1 MVLTCLKVL
10 IKNETIKRNTIGE
23 YLFAF
28 RRYMMVIVKKFGLF
42 LNLKK
47 YNFVN
52 ILNYIVYMKYI
63 MIIILQ
69 LVSCLSLTAQ
79 GIEDLSFGTETTLEI
94 MTWNIE
100 HFPKNGQTTI
110 NYLVDIIEALDV
122 DILAIQE
129 VDNVNYFEQMID
141 SLSSYDG
148 YLESVWFAGLAYI
161 YKPDIIQINNIYEI
175 YTSSEY
181 WNYFPRSPMV
191 MDFNFRNERF
201 IIINNHFKC
210 CGDGVLDLNITN
222 DEETR
227 RYFASYLL
235 KEYVDTYFLNENV
248 IILGDLND
256 SLLDDPQNNVFQT
269 ILDDQDNYLFAD
281 LEIANGNSSEWSFPT
296 WPSHLDHILLTNE
309 LFFEF
314 ENTSSDIQTIKI
326 EEYLPGGWSEYDE
339 NISDH
344 RPVAIKLLLDSNLDV
359 ANFTKPKTVFFNYP
373 NPFSSET
380 TFSFKSSTDLNK
392 IVIFNLN
399 GQKIMSL
406 NVHQGQSS
414 IVFNAKNFPNGIYIA
429 KFLSNNNKMATRKL
443 VLIK

>member
-1 MVLTCLKVL
+1 
-10 IKNETIKRNTIGE
+10 
-23 YLFAF
+23 
-28 RRYMMVIVKKFGLF
+28 
-42 LNLKK
+42 
-47 YNFVN
+47 
-52 ILNYIVYMKYI
+52 MKHI
-63 MIIILQ
+63 MILTFQ
-69 LVSCLSLTAQ
+69 LVACLSLTAQ

-100 HFPKNGQTTI
+100 QFPKNGQTTV
-110 NYLVDIIEALDV
+110 NYVIDIIEALDV

-129 VDNVNYFEQMID
+129 VDNVNYFEQMIGG
-141 SLSSYDG
+141 LSSYDG

-191 MDFNFRNERF
+191 MDFNFMNERF

-210 CGDGVLDLNITN
+210 CGDGVLDLNNTS

-235 KEYVDTYFLNENV
+235 KEYIDTYFLDENV
-248 IILGDLND
+248 IVLGDLND
-256 SLLDDPQNNVFQT
+256 SLSDDPQNNVFQM

-281 LEIANGNSSEWSFPT
+281 FEIANGNSSEWSFPT

-326 EEYLPGGWSEYDE
+326 DEYLPGGWSEYDE

-344 RPVAIKLLLDSNLDV
+344 RPVAIKLLIDGNLDV
-359 ANFTKPKTVFFNYP
+359 TDFTKPNSFFLNYP

-380 TFSFKSSTDLNK
+380 TFFFKSTADLNK

-399 GQKIMSL
+399 GQKIISL
-406 NVHQGQSS
+406 NIHEGQSS
-414 IVFNAKNFPNGIYIA
+414 IIFNAKDFPNGIYIA
-429 KFLSNNNKMATRKL
+429 KLLSNNNKIATRKL

>member
-1 MVLTCLKVL
+1 
-10 IKNETIKRNTIGE
+10 
-23 YLFAF
+23 
-28 RRYMMVIVKKFGLF
+28 MMVPVRKFGLF
-42 LNLKK
+42 LSLKK
-47 YNFVN
+47 YNFANVS
-52 ILNYIVYMKYI
+52 NYIVNMKHI
-63 MIIILQ
+63 MILTLQ
-69 LVSCLSLTAQ
+69 LVGCLSLTAQ
-79 GIEDLSFGTETTLEI
+79 AIEDLSFGTEATLEI

-110 NYLVDIIEALDV
+110 NYVIDIIEALDT
-122 DILAIQE
+122 DIVALQE
-129 VDNVNYFEQMID
+129 VDDINNFEQMIG

-161 YKPDIIQINNIYEI
+161 YKPDIVHINNIYEI
-175 YTSSEY
+175 YTSTEY
-181 WNYFPRSPMV
+181 WSYFPRSPMV
-191 MDFNFRNERF
+191 MDFNFMNERF

-210 CGDGVLDLNITN
+210 CGDGVLNLNITN

-269 ILDDQDNYLFAD
+269 ILNDQDNYLFAD
-281 LEIANGNSSEWSFPT
+281 LEIANDNSSEWSFPT

-314 ENTSSDIQTIKI
+314 KNTSSDIQTIKI

-339 NISDH
+339 DISDH
-344 RPVAIKLLLDSNLDV
+344 RPVAIKLLLDGNLDV
-359 ANFTKPKTVFFNYP
+359 ANFTEPKTVFLNYP

-380 TFSFKSSTDLNK
+380 TFSFKSSADLNK

-399 GQKIMSL
+399 GQKIRSL
-406 NVHQGQSS
+406 NVQDGQSS
-414 IVFNAKNFPNGIYIA
+414 IVFNAKNFPDGIYIA
-429 KFLSNNNKMATRKL
+429 KLLSSNNKIATRKL

>member
-1 MVLTCLKVL
+1 MILT
-10 IKNETIKRNTIGE
+10 
-23 YLFAF
+23 F
-28 RRYMMVIVKKFGLF
+28 
-42 LNLKK
+42 
-47 YNFVN
+47 
-52 ILNYIVYMKYI
+52 
-63 MIIILQ
+63 Q
-69 LVSCLSLTAQ
+69 LVGCLSLTAQ
-79 GIEDLSFGTETTLEI
+79 GLEDLSFGTEATLEI
-94 MTWNIE
+94 MTWNLE
-100 HFPKNGQTTI
+100 HFPKNGSTTV
-110 NYLVDIIEALDV
+110 NYVIDTIEALDV

-129 VDNVNYFEQMID
+129 VDDVNYFEQMI
-141 SLSSYDG
+141 SGLSSYDG
-148 YLESVWFAGLAYI
+148 YLDSVWFAGLAYI

-181 WNYFPRSPMV
+181 WSYFPRSPMV
-191 MDFNFRNERF
+191 MDFNFMNERF

-210 CGDGVLDLNITN
+210 CGNGLLDLNITN

-235 KEYVDTYFLNENV
+235 KEYVDTYFPDENV

-256 SLLDDPQNNVFQT
+256 SLSDDSQNNVFQM

-281 LEIANGNSSEWSFPT
+281 FDIANGNSSEWSFPT
-296 WPSHLDHILLTNE
+296 WPSQLDHILLTNE

-326 EEYLPGGWSEYDE
+326 DEYLPGGWSEYDE

-344 RPVAIKLLLDSNLDV
+344 RPVAIKLLFEGNLDV
-359 ANFTKPKTVFFNYP
+359 NDFTKPNSFFSNYP

-380 TFSFKSSTDLNK
+380 TFFFKNTAGLNK

-399 GQKIMSL
+399 GQKIISL
-406 NVHQGQSS
+406 NIHEGQSS
-414 IVFNAKNFPNGIYIA
+414 IVFNAIDFPNGIYIA
-429 KFLSNNNKMATRKL
+429 KLLSDNNKIATRKL

>member
-1 MVLTCLKVL
+1 MILT
-10 IKNETIKRNTIGE
+10 
-23 YLFAF
+23 F
-28 RRYMMVIVKKFGLF
+28 
-42 LNLKK
+42 
-47 YNFVN
+47 
-52 ILNYIVYMKYI
+52 
-63 MIIILQ
+63 Q
-69 LVSCLSLTAQ
+69 LVACLSLTAQ

-100 HFPKNGQTTI
+100 QFPKNGQTTV
-110 NYLVDIIEALDV
+110 NYVIDIIEALDV

-129 VDNVNYFEQMID
+129 VDNVNYFEQMIGG
-141 SLSSYDG
+141 LSSYDG

-191 MDFNFRNERF
+191 MDFNFMNERF

-210 CGDGVLDLNITN
+210 CGDGVLDLNNTS

-235 KEYVDTYFLNENV
+235 KEYIDTYFLDENV
-248 IILGDLND
+248 IVLGDLND
-256 SLLDDPQNNVFQT
+256 SLSDDPQNNVFQM

-281 LEIANGNSSEWSFPT
+281 FEIANGNSSEWSFPT

-326 EEYLPGGWSEYDE
+326 DEYLPGGWSEYDE

-344 RPVAIKLLLDSNLDV
+344 RPVAIKLLIDGNLDV
-359 ANFTKPKTVFFNYP
+359 TDFTKPNSFFLNYP

-380 TFSFKSSTDLNK
+380 TFFFKSTADLNK

-399 GQKIMSL
+399 GQKIISL
-406 NVHQGQSS
+406 NIHEGQSS
-414 IVFNAKNFPNGIYIA
+414 IIFNAKDFPNGIYIA
-429 KFLSNNNKMATRKL
+429 KLLSNNNKIATRKL

>member
-1 MVLTCLKVL
+1 
-10 IKNETIKRNTIGE
+10 
-23 YLFAF
+23 
-28 RRYMMVIVKKFGLF
+28 MMVPVRRFGL
-42 LNLKK
+42 LLSLKK
-47 YNFVN
+47 YNFAN
-52 ILNYIVYMKYI
+52 LSNYIVNMKHI
-63 MIIILQ
+63 MILTLQ
-69 LVSCLSLTAQ
+69 LVGCLSLTAQ
-79 GIEDLSFGTETTLEI
+79 AIEDLSFGTETTLEI

-110 NYLVDIIEALDV
+110 NYVIDIIEALDA
-122 DILAIQE
+122 DIVALQE
-129 VDNVNYFEQMID
+129 VDDINHFEQMIG

-161 YKPDIIQINNIYEI
+161 YKPDIIHINNIYEI
-175 YTSSEY
+175 YTSREY
-181 WNYFPRSPMV
+181 WSYFPRSPMV
-191 MDFNFRNERF
+191 LDFNFMNERF

-210 CGDGVLDLNITN
+210 CGDGILDLNITN

-227 RYFASYLL
+227 RYFASSLL

-256 SLLDDPQNNVFQT
+256 SLLDDPQNNVFQKV
-269 ILDDQDNYLFAD
+269 LDDQDNYLVAD

-314 ENTSSDIQTIKI
+314 KNTSSDIQTIKI

-344 RPVAIKLLLDSNLDV
+344 RPVAIKLLLDGNLDV
-359 ANFTKPKTVFFNYP
+359 ANFTKPKTVFLNYP

-380 TFSFKSSTDLNK
+380 TFSFKSSADLNK

-406 NVHQGQSS
+406 DVHEEQSS
-414 IVFNAKNFPNGIYIA
+414 IVFNAKNFLNGIYIA
-429 KFLSNNNKMATRKL
+429 KLLSNNNKIATRKL